1 METLLGKALSDM
13 ANIISTRWYA
23 GCGAAGLI
31 IVVWTLLKGSAQD
44 DLLVAFLGGAMMLL
58 GAGGSQHRTFR
69 QSIGHNF
76 TITRPARQFGVIS
89 TSLYIAAGIC
99 AVAALGRAIF
109 LIA

>member
-13 ANIISTRWYA
+13 ANIVSTRWYA

-44 DLLVAFLGGAMMLL
+44 DLLVAFLGGAMMSL
-58 GAGGSQHRTFR
+58 GAGESQSRTFQ
-69 QSIGHNF
+69 QSIGPNF
-76 TITRPARQFGVIS
+76 TVTRPVRQFGLLSIA
-89 TSLYIAAGIC
+89 LYLLAGLC
-99 AVAALGRAIF
+99 ALAALGRAIY